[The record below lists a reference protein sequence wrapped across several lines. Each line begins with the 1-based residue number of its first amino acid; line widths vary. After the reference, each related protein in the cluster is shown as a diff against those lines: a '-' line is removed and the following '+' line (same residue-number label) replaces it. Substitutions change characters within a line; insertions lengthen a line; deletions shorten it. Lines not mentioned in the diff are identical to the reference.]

1 MNAIAFKIKL
11 DTDTIHLDNVERFI
25 GKDVMVTI
33 IEMPIEEEKPQ
44 KREWKFAG
52 KGQTDIDIDKLNLR
66 DFAYD

>member
-11 DTDTIHLDNVERFI
+11 DSDTIHLDHVESFI

-33 IEMPIEEEKPQ
+33 AEIPVDEAKPK
-44 KREWKFAG
+44 KREWTSLG

-66 DFAYD
+66 DFAYE